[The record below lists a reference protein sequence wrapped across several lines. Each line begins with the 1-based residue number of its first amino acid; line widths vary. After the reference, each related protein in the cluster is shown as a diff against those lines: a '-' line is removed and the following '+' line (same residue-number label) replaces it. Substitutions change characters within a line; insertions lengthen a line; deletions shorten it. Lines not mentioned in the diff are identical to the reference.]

1 VNSCTDALCFA
12 LLAAGIGQGDE
23 VLVTDFSFIASGSC
37 IPLTGA
43 TPVFVDID
51 ETYNTNLD
59 LAEAR
64 VTKKT
69 RAIIFVHLY
78 GQMGDPAKI
87 EAFARAHNLILI
99 EDAAQA
105 IGATFNGRKAGSLGQ
120 VSCLSFNSTKTVSA
134 PGGGGMVLTD
144 DDVLAEG
151 IRRQRYHGRASGG
164 QFAVLGHNSLM
175 PTLTAAVLNSKLDH
189 DAEWLARRRQIARH
203 YRERLADIDAGLM
216 LPIESAGAI
225 HNYHK
230 FVVCSPRRDA
240 LRVHLEQRG
249 IEAKVHYPLP
259 LHREP
264 CFASYGYRDEEYP
277 NAVRSAET
285 VVTLPSHAYLTDS
298 EVETIVGAIRE
309 FHPR

>member
-1 VNSCTDALCFA
+1 MQGQAVAALERRLAAHVGRKHSVAVNSSTDALYFA

-23 VLVTDFSFIASGSC
+23 VLRHRFFVYRFRFVHPADGS
-37 IPLTGA
+37 

-175 PTLTAAVLNSKLDH
+175 PTLTAAVLNSELDH

-230 FVVCSPRRDA
+230 FVVSRPGVTRCGSTSSSGVLRRRCIILSPYTVS
-240 LRVHLEQRG
+240 RVSP
-249 IEAKVHYPLP
+249 A
-259 LHREP
+259 
-264 CFASYGYRDEEYP
+264 
-277 NAVRSAET
+277 T
-285 VVTLPSHAYLTDS
+285 
-298 EVETIVGAIRE
+298 AIRTRNT
-309 FHPR
+309 PTRCDLRRPW